1 MELKLTEQEIYDMIS
16 TFKSF
21 YDDITDITQ
30 YYLKKKVE
38 RLEEGNFELID
49 DKVFDTYDI
58 DPMDMEFELVE
69 LSGSDFTSMTT
80 QIASFPIES
89 QIGRRVTLGLK
100 ELTTGKFVGF
110 VRIASPVSSIK
121 PRNDYFGEQL
131 RLDKVNPHIYNGQTI
146 VPVQP
151 FGFNYLGG
159 KLMSLVCISNEVRE
173 IFNKKYET
181 NILVFETTS
190 LYGNTKSNSQ
200 YDGLEPYIKFK
211 GLTESTNLL
220 TPIDEIYFELRNKCR
235 EYYGNPDW
243 KGMLVDPKPSSPKSR
258 ELNKVISILMNHL
271 KVYDKTIH
279 DEFKVFLKTKCETK
293 QQKRYYMST
302 FGFTNV
308 KEHILNGEELIR
320 PEPNKY
326 DLENLINYWKRKSF
340 NRWTKLTEEGRIQ
353 TELESYTPDKITEGI
368 NFKMIR

>member
-1 MELKLTEQEIYDMIS
+1 MELYLTKEEVYEMINS
-16 TFKSF
+16 FKSF
-21 YDDITDITQ
+21 YDGLNDVTD
-30 YYLKKKVE
+30 YYLQKKLE
-38 RLEEGNFELID
+38 RLNNLNLEPID
-49 DKVFDTYDI
+49 GRVFNDYTMN
-58 DPMDMEFELVE
+58 PMDMDLELFEINSNEFTEL
-69 LSGSDFTSMTT
+69 TS

-89 QIGRRVTLGLK
+89 QIGRKLTLGLK
-100 ELTTGKFVGF
+100 ERSTNTWVGF
-110 VRIASPVSSIK
+110 VRISSPVSSIK
-121 PRNDYFGEQL
+121 PRNDFFGQSL

-173 IFNKKYET
+173 LFNKKYNT
-181 NILVFETTS
+181 NILLFETTS
-190 LYGNTKSNSQ
+190 LYGNSKSNSQ

-220 TPIDEIYFELRNKCR
+220 TPTDEIYFSLRNKCR

-271 KVYDKTIH
+271 KIYDKPLH
-279 DEFKVFLKTKCETK
+279 DEMKIFLKTKCETK

-302 FGFTNV
+302 LGFTNV
-308 KEHILNGEELIR
+308 KEHILNGDELQR
-320 PEPNKY
+320 PNPSKY
-326 DLENLINYWKRKSF
+326 DLSNLIDYWKRKSF
-340 NRWTKLTEEGRIQ
+340 NRWNKLREEGRIQ
-353 TELESYTPDKITEGI
+353 TELESYTSKKIIDGI